1 MLCNN
6 RNKIVKNDVNRRL
19 VVRRHHIGEDG
30 RIRLKCTA
38 SVLDLYW
45 RTAEEVA
52 QVTKQAIGNG
62 QFFTTMRF
70 NVFLSHDDATLIFL
84 PIGTVVSAQPSRPIV
99 FPLFFFSPILRTDG
113 FVRSLKKMHILRH
126 THICNYR
133 PNDAIVT
140 MHRRNQLQR
149 LKSKDDTFHW

>member
-1 MLCNN
+1 MKKC
-6 RNKIVKNDVNRRL
+6 KIQNVVQQPYVIGRL

-62 QFFTTMRF
+62 QFFTAM
-70 NVFLSHDDATLIFL
+70 
-84 PIGTVVSAQPSRPIV
+84 Q
-99 FPLFFFSPILRTDG
+99 
-113 FVRSLKKMHILRH
+113 
-126 THICNYR
+126 
-133 PNDAIVT
+133 
-140 MHRRNQLQR
+140 
-149 LKSKDDTFHW
+149 

>member
-30 RIRLKCTA
+30 GIRLKCTA

-52 QVTKQAIGNG
+52 QVTKQAIANG
-62 QFFTTMRF
+62 QIFTAM
-70 NVFLSHDDATLIFL
+70 
-84 PIGTVVSAQPSRPIV
+84 Q
-99 FPLFFFSPILRTDG
+99 
-113 FVRSLKKMHILRH
+113 
-126 THICNYR
+126 
-133 PNDAIVT
+133 
-140 MHRRNQLQR
+140 
-149 LKSKDDTFHW
+149 